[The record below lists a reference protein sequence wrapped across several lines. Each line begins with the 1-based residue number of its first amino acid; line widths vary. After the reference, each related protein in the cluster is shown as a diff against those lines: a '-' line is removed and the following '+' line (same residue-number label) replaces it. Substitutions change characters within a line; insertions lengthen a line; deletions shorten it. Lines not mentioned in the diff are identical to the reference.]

1 MIGRIVDKF
10 DFGRILM
17 LAAIGIE
24 LIGAPHSR
32 AQSPEPPQAGTA
44 APLEFEVASVK
55 PRPFTPGGMKM
66 TFRHGTLSVD
76 IAALRQIIGAAYAIQ
91 RVRVQGGPSWL
102 DTEQYVIAAKA
113 GSVDASWDQARTML
127 QTLLADRFKLAVHRE
142 TKELDVYSL
151 VIGKNGSKLQE
162 AKEDEK
168 TDTTQGRTQSGV
180 QMTFQKMP
188 IGGLVN
194 TVANILGSPVLDKTG
209 LKGFYDFKLEWTP
222 DGSQVRRPG
231 NDGLTQPVDSAPDLF
246 GALQE
251 QLGLKLEK
259 KKGPGEVMVVDHAE
273 RASEN

>member
-1 MIGRIVDKF
+1 MAGDVDF
-10 DFGRILM
+10 ARIL
-17 LAAIGIE
+17 LLSAIG
-24 LIGAPHSR
+24 LGLTGASQTR
-32 AQSPEPPQAGTA
+32 AQAPDPPQAVAGA
-44 APLEFEVASVK
+44 SPEFEVASVK
-55 PRPFTPGGMKM
+55 PRPFVPGGMKM
-66 TFRHGTLSVD
+66 TFRHGMLNVD

-113 GSVDASWDQARTML
+113 GNADASWDQARTML

-151 VIGKNGSKLQE
+151 VVGKGGSKLQE

-194 TVANILGSPVLDKTG
+194 AVANILGSPVLDKTG

-222 DGSQVRRPG
+222 DGFRKPG
-231 NDGLTQPVDSAPDLF
+231 TDTLAQPVDAAPDLI

-259 KKGPGEVMVVDHAE
+259 KKGPGEVLVVDHAE